1 MSTTSGVEVAVVL
14 GLHQLQVAPRLGG
27 DGGGVPC
34 RSRRGCEDIPLLD
47 RGKSLGVEADLIE
60 VGGGG
65 ELEGEAG

>member
-1 MSTTSGVEVAVVL
+1 MAAACPVEAA
-14 GLHQLQVAPRLGG
+14 G
-27 DGGGVPC
+27 
-34 RSRRGCEDIPLLD
+34 GCEDIPLLD